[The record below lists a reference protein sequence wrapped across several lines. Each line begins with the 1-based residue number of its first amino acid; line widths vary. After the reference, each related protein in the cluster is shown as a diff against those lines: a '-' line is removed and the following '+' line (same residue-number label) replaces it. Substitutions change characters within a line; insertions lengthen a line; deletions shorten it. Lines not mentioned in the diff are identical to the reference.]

1 MKLIAYGMAAMLCCA
16 APLPAAAQIA
26 GNWHLAANIAGND
39 FALDC
44 NFVPQGAALTGACST
59 ANHQGHVYT
68 LDRGVVEGAAV
79 RFSYPASYLFLHFDM
94 HYAGTLAGDQ
104 ITGTVEAEGRR
115 GTFLATRE

>member
-1 MKLIAYGMAAMLCCA
+1 MKLMAPGLVALLCCA

-26 GNWHLAANIAGND
+26 GNWHLAGNISGND

-44 NFVPQGAALTGACST
+44 NFVPQGALLTGACST

-68 LDRGVVEGAAV
+68 LNQGVVEGGAV
-79 RFSYPASYLFLHFDM
+79 HFSYPASYLFLHFNM
-94 HYAGTLAGDQ
+94 NYAGTLDGDR

-115 GTFLATRE
+115 GTFWATRE